1 MPQKNGLPTL
11 GEKLNLL
18 EEKIETIS
26 RMARSTIYENQR
38 ELAKVNQRCDGLAEQ
53 ASNHEDRVK
62 RELHRVEQLGQV
74 NSQRITRLE
83 AWSTEKFAKVFE
95 TPEEAAQRELERAR
109 AEGDA
114 SYEPDPYYPD
124 GEEIEEQAAERTGAK
139 ILLGALVGAL
149 IGIVIG
155 SVLALWKMAQSLPA
169 CILT

>member
-1 MPQKNGLPTL
+1 VPQKNGLPTL

-74 NSQRITRLE
+74 NSQRITRGEEYAVACFRRILDDPG
-83 AWSTEKFAKVFE
+83 
-95 TPEEAAQRELERAR
+95 TPERGDADPFVDDPDEAA
-109 AEGDA
+109 
-114 SYEPDPYYPD
+114 EPDS
-124 GEEIEEQAAERTGAK
+124 EEIEEQAAERAGAK

-155 SVLALWKMAQSLPA
+155 SVLALWKMAQSLPT